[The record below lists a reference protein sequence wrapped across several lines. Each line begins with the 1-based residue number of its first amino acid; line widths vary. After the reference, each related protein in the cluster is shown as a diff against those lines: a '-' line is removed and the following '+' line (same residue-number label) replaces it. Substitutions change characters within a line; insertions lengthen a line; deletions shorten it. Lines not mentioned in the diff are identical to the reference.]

1 MTETMPADPHSP
13 GAYPPGAYPP
23 GAYPPGAYP
32 LDHLVLPAAS
42 LDVARARLNS
52 LGFVVAPA
60 GIHPFGTENCCV
72 FLEDGTYLEPLA
84 VGNAQAAARAIAD
97 GNVFVARDRT
107 YRGKRGSEGFSALAL
122 CTGNAEADHARY
134 VEAGLSAGDMVSFS
148 RAFTD
153 AAGKSDT
160 ASFKLAFAS
169 GAGATDAF
177 LFACERINA
186 PKVDRAAL
194 QIHANGATGIIE
206 VVAVSDEPS
215 EQRRLISIA
224 ARSPAAG
231 QGSSIAFRLLNATLT
246 LLDPVAFEKRFGM
259 AAGAPSELCF
269 AAIVFSVRRADAVA
283 KLLAARSVEHD
294 IRGNDIVVRPAS
306 GQGAAFIF
314 REIA

>member
-1 MTETMPADPHSP
+1 MTETMPTGP
-13 GAYPPGAYPP
+13 YPPGAH
-23 GAYPPGAYP
+23 P
-32 LDHLVLPAAS
+32 LDHLVLPTAS

-52 LGFVVAPA
+52 LGFVVAPT

-84 VGNAQAAARAIAD
+84 VGNAQAAAKAIAD

-107 YRGKRGSEGFSALAL
+107 YRDKRGNEGFSALVL
-122 CTGNAEADHARY
+122 GTGNAKADHARY
-134 VEAGLSAGDMVSFS
+134 VEAGLSAGDMLSFS
-148 RAFTD
+148 RVFAD

-169 GAGATDAF
+169 GTGATDAF

-186 PKVDRAAL
+186 PKVDRTAL
-194 QIHANGATGIIE
+194 QNHANGATGIIE

-215 EQRRLISIA
+215 KQHRLISIA
-224 ARSPAAG
+224 AHSPASG
-231 QGSSIAFRLLNATLT
+231 HGGSTAFGLPNATLT
-246 LLDPVAFEKRFGM
+246 LLDPVAFETRFG
-259 AAGAPSELCF
+259 APAGAPSELRF
-269 AAIVFSVRRADAVA
+269 AGVVFSVRRADAVA
-283 KLLAARSVEHD
+283 RLLAASSVEHD

>member
-1 MTETMPADPHSP
+1 MTETMPAGPHS
-13 GAYPPGAYPP
+13 P

-32 LDHLVLPAAS
+32 LDHLVLPTAS

-52 LGFVVAPA
+52 LGFIVAPT

-84 VGNAQAAARAIAD
+84 VCNAQAAAKAIAD
-97 GNVFVARDRT
+97 GNVFVARDRA
-107 YRGKRGSEGFSALAL
+107 YRDKRGNEGFSALVL
-122 CTGNAEADHARY
+122 GTENADADHTRY
-134 VEAGLSAGDMVSFS
+134 VEAGLAAGDMLSFS

-169 GAGATDAF
+169 GTGATDAF

-186 PKVDRAAL
+186 PKVDRTAL

-215 EQRRLISIA
+215 GQRRLISIA
-224 ARSPAAG
+224 ARSPVAG
-231 QGSSIAFRLLNATLT
+231 QGSSATFGLPNATLT
-246 LLDPVAFEKRFGM
+246 LLDPVAFETRFGIS
-259 AAGAPSELCF
+259 AGAPSELRF
-269 AAIVFSVRRADAVA
+269 AGVVFSVRRADTVA
-283 KLLAARSVEHD
+283 KLLAASSVEHD
-294 IRGNDIVVRPAS
+294 IRGNDIIVRPAT